1 MGDLQRAWVL
11 GRLLT
16 AQAPNLQKS
25 TLTSSY
31 CTSLTDRT
39 ERGQRKALPAK
50 CNHPRPA
57 ALDCAVQGSHNYSQ
71 KRCNLPAYFSFLP
84 TRGPRRVAPSSRRSS
99 DRGGGEWGGRGP
111 SGVTAEQGH
120 RRALARP
127 PRRRLR
133 PPSSRPG
140 AGGGAEG
147 NSAASAA
154 GPYPRWPAPA
164 AVVGRCCPLPRAA
177 GSAPAGSRAARGEG
191 GRARRGQARR
201 PRLGPRARLL
211 EGLGFVLRGS
221 ARQRLTSVTSA
232 RRLPCLQVLW
242 CAARTGVL
250 LHSRFG
256 YWAHPGLG

>member
-99 DRGGGEWGGRGP
+99 DRGGGGG
-111 SGVTAEQGH
+111 S
-120 RRALARP
+120 
-127 PRRRLR
+127 
-133 PPSSRPG
+133 
-140 AGGGAEG
+140 GGGAG
-147 NSAASAA
+147 
-154 GPYPRWPAPA
+154 
-164 AVVGRCCPLPRAA
+164 
-177 GSAPAGSRAARGEG
+177 PAGSRRSRGTGEPWHGPPGGGSGPRAADRGRGGALRGTPPRPQQARTRAGRHRRQWWGAAALCRGRPAARRREAARRGAREGGRGAGRLAARGWDP
-191 GRARRGQARR
+191 GRAC
-201 PRLGPRARLL
+201 LRA
-211 EGLGFVLRGS
+211 
-221 ARQRLTSVTSA
+221 
-232 RRLPCLQVLW
+232 
-242 CAARTGVL
+242 
-250 LHSRFG
+250 
-256 YWAHPGLG
+256 WALS